1 MTDNEIKIINDV
13 LTGLLAR
20 REQSRH
26 ELLNKL
32 LLRGFDRD
40 ISVRQLDKF
49 SAAQVQSEQ
58 RFAESLVRSRAA
70 KGKGPQYIRSELRE
84 HRIGDELAA
93 EALTAQGID
102 WFALARQVMVKK
114 YGESVPQSWEEKQKR
129 SRFLQYRGFSPDQI
143 QFAHESSK

>member
-13 LTGLLAR
+13 LTRLLAM

-32 LLRGFDRD
+32 LLRGFDAE
-40 ISVRQLDKF
+40 ISLRQLDKF
-49 SAAQVQSEQ
+49 TEALVQSDK

-70 KGKGPQYIRSELRE
+70 KGKGPQYIRMELRE
-84 HRIGDELAA
+84 HRIADELAA
-93 EALTAQGID
+93 QAIAEQEID

-114 YGESVPQSWEEKQKR
+114 YGASTAPDWQQQQKR
-129 SRFLQYRGFSPDQI
+129 SRFLQYRGFTSDQI
-143 QFAHESSK
+143 KFAHDSSK